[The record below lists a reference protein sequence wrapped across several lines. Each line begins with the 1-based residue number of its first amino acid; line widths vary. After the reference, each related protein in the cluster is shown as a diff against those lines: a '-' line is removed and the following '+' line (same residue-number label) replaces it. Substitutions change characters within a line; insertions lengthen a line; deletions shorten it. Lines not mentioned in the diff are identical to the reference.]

1 MHRRSTLKH
10 FTLLVF
16 WLAYWPSFL
25 CAEGKM
31 SEPLANAKTV
41 SLKGSVIAVDVFLG
55 KGPGSFSMKTAEGR
69 EATIVLGSARYII
82 QKGFN
87 LSAGD
92 SVEARVF
99 TPNEGAEVKRFVAIE
114 VRNLTQDK
122 ILHLRDDKLR
132 PLWRGRKF

>member
-1 MHRRSTLKH
+1 MQHRSTLKH
-10 FTLLVF
+10 FSLLVF
-16 WLAYWPSFL
+16 WLAYSPSFL
-25 CAEGKM
+25 FVEGKM
-31 SEPLANAKTV
+31 SDPLANVKTV
-41 SLKGSVIAVDVFLG
+41 SLKGTVIAVDVFLG

-69 EATIVLGSARYII
+69 DVTIVLGSVRYII

-92 SVEARVF
+92 SVEAKVF
-99 TPNEGAEVKRFVAIE
+99 TPDDGTEVKRFVAIE

-122 ILHLRDDKLR
+122 ILHLRDEKLR